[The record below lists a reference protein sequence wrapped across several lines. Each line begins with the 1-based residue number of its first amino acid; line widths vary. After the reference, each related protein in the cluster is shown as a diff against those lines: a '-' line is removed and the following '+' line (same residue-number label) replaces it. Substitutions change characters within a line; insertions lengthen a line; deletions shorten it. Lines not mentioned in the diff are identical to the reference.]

1 MKAKQMNAG
10 SDWLTVI
17 TQITLD
23 YRKTKSP
30 RDVADYPIG
39 KNDQVDHLT
48 VLPGGSLD
56 KDSVNNHVS
65 IF

>member
-23 YRKTKSP
+23 YRRSKSP
-30 RDVADYPIG
+30 REVADNPI
-39 KNDQVDHLT
+39 NTDDQVERLA
-48 VLPGGSLD
+48 VLSGGNLD

>member
-23 YRKTKSP
+23 YRRSKSP
-30 RDVADYPIG
+30 RDVAEYPISTE
-39 KNDQVDHLT
+39 DQVERLT
-48 VLPGGSLD
+48 VVSGGNLD
-56 KDSVNNHVS
+56 KGSVNNHVG

>member
-1 MKAKQMNAG
+1 MKAKKMNAG

-23 YRKTKSP
+23 YRRSKSP
-30 RDVADYPIG
+30 RGVADYPISTD
-39 KNDQVDHLT
+39 DQVERLT
-48 VLPGGSLD
+48 VLSGGNLD

-65 IF
+65 II

>member
-23 YRKTKSP
+23 YRRSKSP
-30 RDVADYPIG
+30 RDVADNPI
-39 KNDQVDHLT
+39 NTDDQVERLA
-48 VLPGGSLD
+48 VLSEGNLD